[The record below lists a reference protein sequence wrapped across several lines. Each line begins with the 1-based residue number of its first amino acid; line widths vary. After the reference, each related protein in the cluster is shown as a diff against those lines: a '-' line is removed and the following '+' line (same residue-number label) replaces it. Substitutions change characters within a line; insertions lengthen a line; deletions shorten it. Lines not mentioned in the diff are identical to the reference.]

1 MAGSIKA
8 ISVSQLATKP
18 IWDLVKAAQTAERSG
33 VDEFWL
39 GENYHWFRRYG
50 SESRGAVTAGTAI
63 ALNTSKIQIGFGI
76 VSVYTRHPSIL
87 AMEALSISE
96 ISKGRFALGL
106 GAAKMGVVHMGFKTK
121 DALVVHS
128 EALRLIRALL
138 AGGPVDFK
146 GEVFRLVC
154 PASSDPTRTRY
165 KIPIILGATGDKLLQ
180 LSGELADGVM
190 TPTLSSPNFIRH
202 AVKQV
207 QTGAKRGSRQ
217 ITPENFRVSA
227 TLISSVDKDS
237 GKAKDA
243 VRKILATYFTNKLVN
258 IKNDMILEAA
268 GIDPEEIR
276 PIADLVLA
284 DKYDKATKMVTDEM
298 IDRAAVAGNVDEVCG
313 RLEKYAKAG
322 LQMPSMVLFGDVKE
336 SIRLLG
342 KEVRP
347 RIVRK

>member
-1 MAGSIKA
+1 M
-8 ISVSQLATKP
+8 
-18 IWDLVKAAQTAERSG
+18 
-33 VDEFWL
+33 
-39 GENYHWFRRYG
+39 
-50 SESRGAVTAGTAI
+50 
-63 ALNTSKIQIGFGI
+63 
-76 VSVYTRHPSIL
+76 
-87 AMEALSISE
+87 
-96 ISKGRFALGL
+96 
-106 GAAKMGVVHMGFKTK
+106 
-121 DALVVHS
+121 
-128 EALRLIRALL
+128 
-138 AGGPVDFK
+138 
-146 GEVFRLVC
+146 
-154 PASSDPTRTRY
+154 
-165 KIPIILGATGDKLLQ
+165 
-180 LSGELADGVM
+180 
-190 TPTLSSPNFIRH
+190 
-202 AVKQV
+202 
-207 QTGAKRGSRQ
+207 
-217 ITPENFRVSA
+217 
-227 TLISSVDKDS
+227 DKDS